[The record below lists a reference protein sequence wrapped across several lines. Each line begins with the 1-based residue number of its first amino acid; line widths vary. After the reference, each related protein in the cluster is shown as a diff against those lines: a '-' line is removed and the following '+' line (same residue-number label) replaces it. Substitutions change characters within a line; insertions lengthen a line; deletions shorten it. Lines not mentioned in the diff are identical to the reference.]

1 MLVGIVGGACS
12 LVAVVTSH
20 GVSRGDDVTDDER
33 RQRRSEAVR
42 QVIEEGRSQS
52 DIARQL
58 GIPRQSVSRWVA
70 SHKRRERAKMPLPS
84 LLDAVAVRCAR
95 MLVDA
100 EEYGTAERNAAIVM
114 GIAVDKRRVLA
125 DERAT
130 STDHNV
136 ALRWLKG
143 EAARVL
149 SANGATD
156 VVALVEEREPN
167 PSACAQPDAVGSSA
181 GADSSPA
188 SLQFAQDPTSTGAGS
203 RAGRGDPHA
212 AEETGVGIDPDT
224 QKYLAQ

>member
-1 MLVGIVGGACS
+1 M
-12 LVAVVTSH
+12 
-20 GVSRGDDVTDDER
+20 
-33 RQRRSEAVR
+33 R
-42 QVIEEGRSQS
+42 QVIEDGRSQS
-52 DIARQL
+52 DIAREL

-100 EEYGTAERNAAIVM
+100 DEYGTAERNAAIVM

-149 SANGATD
+149 SENGALET
-156 VVALVEEREPN
+156 VALVDEREN
-167 PSACAQPDAVGSSA
+167 DPSACAQPGVAGAGAPAVARVTGSSA
-181 GADSSPA
+181 SALEGG
-188 SLQFAQDPTSTGAGS
+188 L
-203 RAGRGDPHA
+203 PHA
-212 AEETGVGIDPDT
+212 GEEVEVAIDPIA

>member
-1 MLVGIVGGACS
+1 MTLER
-12 LVAVVTSH
+12 
-20 GVSRGDDVTDDER
+20 VSRGHDMTDDER
-33 RQRRSEAVR
+33 RQRRTEAVR
-42 QVIEEGRSQS
+42 QVLEDGRSQS
-52 DIARQL
+52 EIAREM

-100 EEYGTAERNAAIVM
+100 DEYGTAERNAAIVM

-149 SANGATD
+149 SENGALET
-156 VVALVEEREPN
+156 VALVDEREN
-167 PSACAQPDAVGSSA
+167 DPSACAQPGVAGAGAPAAARVTGSSA
-181 GADSSPA
+181 SALEGG
-188 SLQFAQDPTSTGAGS
+188 L
-203 RAGRGDPHA
+203 PHA
-212 AEETGVGIDPDT
+212 AEETGVGIDPIA